1 MKNRSSKVA
10 AGAAGVIAVAMA
22 CAMAPAQAAP
32 APISPPPAATFAAFA
47 FPDAATGSSTLL
59 TGIRT
64 NGSSN
69 TSQVFMS
76 GVYKTSAGTQG
87 LLYEGAL
94 SGGGDWTLL
103 NRPSTAGA
111 TTSSTALYGPDNIGT
126 TGINVVGSYK
136 TTQTGKLDH
145 GVILSAPNGVGG
157 AKTWTTLDATS
168 LVTTGAHAW
177 KAPAFNNTITLGSQG
192 ATVAAVQKALVARG
206 FEIPGLGTSTAPLGT
221 FGSGSKAALLAYQQ
235 ANPGNGS
242 ANGQVNGSLYAALT
256 TDSLKNTIAHS
267 NRGGL
272 VVGNF
277 DTRLIEGRAFVT
289 TTTGSKWFEITKPG
303 AVSITAYGIWQNST
317 NNYTI
322 AGGYFT
328 PDTGQSPVEHGY
340 LVTYNPSTQ
349 TLSNWASYDFQNR
362 PAAVRVTHFD
372 GITPD
377 GNGGYN
383 LTGDWLGV
391 GAGSKG
397 LGFFAHVPTRS
408 NGTFGTATWVQLK
421 NPGSAITSGNSV
433 YENYAIGV
441 YVNSGSSIVY
451 PYLATILVP

>member
-32 APISPPPAATFAAFA
+32 APISPPPAALFDSFAY
-47 FPDAATGSSTLL
+47 PDAATGSSTLL

-145 GVILSAPNGVGG
+145 GVILSAPNGVGA

-168 LVTTGAHAW
+168 LV
-177 KAPAFNNTITLGSQG
+177 
-192 ATVAAVQKALVARG
+192 ARG
-206 FEIPGLGTSTAPLGT
+206 FSIPGLGTSSAPLGT

-242 ANGQVNGSLYAALT
+242 ADGQVNGSLYAALT
-256 TDSLKNTIAHS
+256 TDSLQNTIAHS

-362 PAAVRVTHFD
+362 PAGVRVTHFD

-421 NPGSAITSGNSV
+421 NPGSAVTSGNSV

-451 PYLATILVP
+451 PYLAPILVQ